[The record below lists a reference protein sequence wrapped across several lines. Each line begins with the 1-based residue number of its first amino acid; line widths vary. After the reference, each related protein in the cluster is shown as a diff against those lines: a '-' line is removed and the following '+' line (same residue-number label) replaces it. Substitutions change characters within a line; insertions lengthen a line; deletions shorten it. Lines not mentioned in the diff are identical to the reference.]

1 MAGYQG
7 PTPLPNVTQEE
18 YRPTD
23 KRSERK
29 KSGPVGKIISTIIAV
44 LIIILFWAYLS
55 SPLLSPFS
63 TVHDSDGD
71 GHADYYDNFP
81 NDSNFWRHSLYNLS
95 IDESSTQYSWILTVS
110 LADGRAMKLSEIG
123 ILINDTEGHTILPF
137 VVLSNLISDS
147 NYNGITFVDSINGF
161 FNSGD
166 QFILDKSIYQ
176 SGSILRI
183 IYAHTLYE
191 AYSTT
196 I

>member
-7 PTPLPNVTQEE
+7 PIPLPNVTQEE
-18 YRPTD
+18 YRSTD

-29 KSGPVGKIISTIIAV
+29 ISGPVAKIISTIIAI

-81 NDSNFWRHSLYNLS
+81 NEPNLWRWSLYNLEIS
-95 IDESSTQYSWILTVS
+95 KSSNQNSWILTVV
-110 LADGRAMKLSEIG
+110 LDEGYGIGLSRIA
-123 ILINDTEGHTILPF
+123 ILINNTEGHTILPF
-137 VVLSNLISDS
+137 VVLSNLTSDS
-147 NYNGITFVDSINGF
+147 TQSGITFVDSINGF

-166 QFILDKSIYQ
+166 QFILDKSIYK
-176 SGSILRI
+176 SGSILRLV
-183 IYAHTLYE
+183 YAFSLRE
-191 AYSTT
+191 AYSMT